1 MGNIMDNVVP
11 FRHPDD
17 PWEEARLRFREDVL
31 GFEEVLILQVEVR
44 EKGETDFKMIAHRY
58 PGKRWINEKGWRV
71 SGTQPGDTR
80 DRIEIERVP
89 ELNDDDVFV
98 GADITAEVPRG
109 HLKEIVSDELKFTVG
124 QVRKWRDDPNRCQCE
139 ACQHVFPKAV
149 QLLAHMEDWVTGK
162 ITRKRLE
169 IKARKLGYDDFVC
182 VSA

>member
-1 MGNIMDNVVP
+1 MGNTMDTSNIVA
-11 FRHPDD
+11 FRQPGI
-17 PWEEARLRFREDVL
+17 PEARLNLRPEGDDPLVL
-31 GFEEVLILQVEVR
+31 FCEIKEE
-44 EKGETDFKMIAHRY
+44 GDADFKVIAKRY
-58 PGKRWINEKGWRV
+58 SGKRWINEKGWRV
-71 SGTQPGDTR
+71 SGTQPGDNPNK
-80 DRIEIERVP
+80 IEIQRVL
-89 ELNDDDVFV
+89 ELNDDDLFV
-98 GADITAEVPRG
+98 GQGITAEVPRG

-139 ACQHVFPKAV
+139 ACQHVFPRAV